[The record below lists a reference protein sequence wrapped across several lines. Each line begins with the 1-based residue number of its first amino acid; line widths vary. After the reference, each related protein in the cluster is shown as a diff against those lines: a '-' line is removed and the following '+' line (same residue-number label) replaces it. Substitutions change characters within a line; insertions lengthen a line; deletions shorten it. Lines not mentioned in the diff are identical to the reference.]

1 MPHARLIS
9 LSALLVTLVPYGTSL
24 AAAASKE
31 SFYRCRDASG
41 QVHYGDSKPRECD
54 GLDTEV
60 LNANGIVMR
69 VIEGSQTR
77 AERERR
83 EVIEKRARAERDA
96 KLQRDRMLIETY
108 LTVEDIE
115 RLRDQRLELLD
126 SRYRVAEQNI
136 SNLRDSQARLAQQ
149 VARFTGE
156 GAYHG
161 STRARPAPARDTPA
175 PPDVDEMRATSLD
188 RYESRD
194 GGTIDTFVA
203 RFTNRCDTV
212 AALPVPTQEA
222 IMADGV
228 TFCWCPLDEAI
239 RSQADSGKPTVVSEP
254 DGPLAAVY
262 RRIARRCAVKIA
274 ESQRD
279 MTSKFPNIVVQNT

>member
-60 LNANGIVMR
+60 LNGNGIVIR

-149 VARFTGE
+149 VARFKPYSDK
-156 GAYHG
+156 AN
-161 STRARPAPARDTPA
+161 APAL
-175 PPDVDEMRATSLD
+175 PDHLAEEMVNTVNSMRVYQETLEKTRKEQEDIKASFTAD
-188 RYESRD
+188 
-194 GGTIDTFVA
+194 IA
-203 RFTNRCDTV
+203 RFKE
-212 AALPVPTQEA
+212 LKGIE
-222 IMADGV
+222 
-228 TFCWCPLDEAI
+228 
-239 RSQADSGKPTVVSEP
+239 
-254 DGPLAAVY
+254 
-262 RRIARRCAVKIA
+262 
-274 ESQRD
+274 
-279 MTSKFPNIVVQNT
+279 